1 MAEKTTEKTA
11 AKTPEKTSKQSA
23 KRKAA
28 EQRAT
33 EQAAKPALENVYE
46 AMFLLGPAAATE
58 AQGSLD
64 LVRGFIE
71 RHGGKIKVLKKWD
84 ERKLVYEVNRQKRGT
99 YIISYFTAPGAAI
112 ATLERDV
119 KLSEDV
125 LRVLVTKADHLNEQ
139 EMNGVEPQPIQPREE
154 RNPWDRP
161 DFNRPARRDDRA
173 PRNDGPRNDGDRPQG
188 DRPQGDRPPRREE
201 EAGANKD

>member
-1 MAEKTTEKTA
+1 MAEKTTEKPA
-11 AKTPEKTSKQSA
+11 VKTSKQSA

-46 AMFLLGPAAATE
+46 AMFLLGPSAATE
-58 AQGSLD
+58 PQAALD
-64 LVRGFIE
+64 LARGFIE

-84 ERKLVYEVNRQKRGT
+84 ERKLVYEVNGQKRGT
-99 YIISYFTAPGAAI
+99 YVISYFTAPGAAI
-112 ATLERDV
+112 APLERDV

-139 EMNGVEPQPIQPREE
+139 EMNAVEPQPIQPREE

-161 DFNRPARRDDRA
+161 DFNRPARRDDR
-173 PRNDGPRNDGDRPQG
+173 GPRPDDRGGDRPQG
-188 DRPQGDRPPRREE
+188 DRPQGDRPRRED

>member
-1 MAEKTTEKTA
+1 MAEKTTA
-11 AKTPEKTSKQSA
+11 KTSKQAS

-33 EQAAKPALENVYE
+33 EQAAKPTLENVYE
-46 AMFLLGPAAATE
+46 AMFLLGPAATDQQA
-58 AQGSLD
+58 ALD
-64 LVRGFIE
+64 LCRGFIE

-84 ERKLVYEVNRQKRGT
+84 ERKLVYEVNGHKRGT
-99 YIISYFTAPGAAI
+99 YVISYFTAPGAAVGP
-112 ATLERDV
+112 LERDV

-139 EMNGVEPQPIQPREE
+139 EMNAVEPQPIQPREE

-161 DFNRPARRDDRA
+161 DFNRPPRRDDR
-173 PRNDGPRNDGDRPQG
+173 GPREGDRPRDGDRPQG
-188 DRPQGDRPPRREE
+188 DRGPRREE

>member
-1 MAEKTTEKTA
+1 MAEKATT
-11 AKTPEKTSKQSA
+11 EKTSKQAA

-28 EQRAT
+28 EQRVT
-33 EQAAKPALENVYE
+33 DQAAKTVKENVYE
-46 AMFLLGPAAATE
+46 AMFLLGPSGATE
-58 AQGSLD
+58 PQAALD
-64 LVRGFIE
+64 LCRGFIE

-84 ERKLVYEVNRQKRGT
+84 ERKLAYEVNGQKRGT
-99 YIISYFTAPGAAI
+99 YVISYFTAPGNAVGP
-112 ATLERDV
+112 LERDV

-139 EMNGVEPQPIQPREE
+139 EMNAVEPQPIQPREE

-161 DFNRPARRDDRA
+161 DFNRPPRRDDR
-173 PRNDGPRNDGDRPQG
+173 GPRNEG

>member
-1 MAEKTTEKTA
+1 MAEKATT
-11 AKTPEKTSKQSA
+11 EKTSKQAS

-33 EQAAKPALENVYE
+33 EQAAKPALENIYE
-46 AMFLLGPAAATE
+46 AMFLLGSGSAAEPQA
-58 AQGSLD
+58 GLD
-64 LVRGFIE
+64 LVKGFIE

-84 ERKLVYEVNRQKRGT
+84 ERKLAYEVNGQKRGT
-99 YIISYFTAPGAAI
+99 YILSYFTAPGAAV
-112 ATLERDV
+112 APLERDV

-139 EMNGVEPQPIQPREE
+139 EMNAVEPQPIQPREE

-161 DFNRPARRDDRA
+161 DFNRPPRRDDR
-173 PRNDGPRNDGDRPQG
+173 GPRDG
-188 DRPQGDRPPRREE
+188 DRPQGDRPPRRDDEV
-201 EAGANKD
+201 GANKD